1 MKYYDGDR
9 LLKLDCD
16 YNFVWSGR
24 GPGKTDYFTRYLA
37 RLWAEGDEARGIEPG
52 AQFVRVVRFDF
63 DITASTMSGWVP
75 EHAQNEIMERWHFAI
90 AYRARKYYA
99 VYPSMELP
107 DGTCQ
112 EEHAELIGYVL
123 PINKQDDYKSNDFS
137 SVKTVM
143 FEEFCAMRSRDYIRG
158 EWTLFT
164 SLLSTVVR
172 RRKDCKVFFIGN
184 TLTKSNP
191 YFDVLGID
199 IDRLSIMP
207 GQCRKFKVQGFKGHG
222 ATVGL
227 HYAEMAESDIVELS
241 PLMRVPGNEG
251 AVSGTYQDSDE
262 EQLYNSPDVQA
273 LLTVCERR
281 PWLPDTCFY
290 TGRQQGQGLY
300 TCEITQ
306 DKVYMCDYLLI
317 LEKLE
322 EPIRL
327 QDIPHRIIDL
337 SDGDTCAV
345 VQDTLTGDVTDI
357 PLTSKRIYWG
367 DERVMLQL
375 RREAYSCVIVAQDS
389 DIRNRFFNFLDR
401 YTPELL
407 LKG

>member
-1 MKYYDGDR
+1 
-9 LLKLDCD
+9 
-16 YNFVWSGR
+16 
-24 GPGKTDYFTRYLA
+24 
-37 RLWAEGDEARGIEPG
+37 
-52 AQFVRVVRFDF
+52 
-63 DITASTMSGWVP
+63 
-75 EHAQNEIMERWHFAI
+75 
-90 AYRARKYYA
+90 
-99 VYPSMELP
+99 
-107 DGTCQ
+107 
-112 EEHAELIGYVL
+112 
-123 PINKQDDYKSNDFS
+123 
-137 SVKTVM
+137 
-143 FEEFCAMRSRDYIRG
+143 
-158 EWTLFT
+158 
-164 SLLSTVVR
+164 
-172 RRKDCKVFFIGN
+172 
-184 TLTKSNP
+184 
-191 YFDVLGID
+191 
-199 IDRLSIMP
+199 
-207 GQCRKFKVQGFKGHG
+207 
-222 ATVGL
+222 
-227 HYAEMAESDIVELS
+227 MAESDIVELS
-241 PLMRVPGNEG
+241 PLMCVPGNEG

-300 TCEITQ
+300 SCEITQ

-317 LEKLE
+317 LERLE

>member
-1 MKYYDGDR
+1 MKYYDGDK
-9 LLKLDCD
+9 LLSLDCD
-16 YNFVWSGR
+16 YNFIWSGR

-37 RLWAEGDEARGIEPG
+37 RLFAEGDSSRGIEPG

-63 DITASTMSGWVP
+63 DITAGTMSGWVP
-75 EHAQNEIMERWHFAI
+75 QHAQDWIMDRYHFAI
-90 AYRARKYYA
+90 SYRARRYYA
-99 VYPSMELP
+99 VYPEMVLD
-107 DGTCQ
+107 DGTEQ
-112 EEHAELIGYVL
+112 PAHTELIGHVL

-137 SVKTVM
+137 DVKTVV

-207 GQCRKFKVQGFKGHG
+207 GQCRKFKIQGFKGHG

-251 AVSGTYQDSDE
+251 AVTGLYQDSEE
-262 EQLYNSPDVQA
+262 EQLYNTPEVQA
-273 LLTVCERR
+273 LLSACARR
-281 PWLPDTCFY
+281 PWLPDTAFY
-290 TGRQQGQGLY
+290 TGHNAGQGLY
-300 TCEITQ
+300 TCDITQ
-306 DKVYMCDYLLI
+306 DRVYMCDYLLI
-317 LEKLE
+317 LERVE
-322 EPIRL
+322 EPINLLELPRK
-327 QDIPHRIIDL
+327 IIDI
-337 SDGDTCAV
+337 SDGDACAMA
-345 VQDTLTGDVTDI
+345 QDVLTGESKELA
-357 PLTSKRIYWG
+357 LTSKRVYWG
-367 DERVMLQL
+367 DERIMLQL

-407 LKG
+407 LRG